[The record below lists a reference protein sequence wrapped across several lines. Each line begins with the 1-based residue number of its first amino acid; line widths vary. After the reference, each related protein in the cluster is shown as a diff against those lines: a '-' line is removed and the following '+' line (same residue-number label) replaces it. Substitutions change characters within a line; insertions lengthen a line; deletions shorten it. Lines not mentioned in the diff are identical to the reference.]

1 MAYPFGYGL
10 SYTRFAYHDLTATP
24 TGVTVTVENT
34 GDRAGD
40 EVVQVYIA
48 KPDAKIF
55 RPEQELKGFARVHL
69 EAGERRTVTI
79 PLDDKAFRYWN
90 DPANRW
96 AVEGGDYEVRV
107 GGSSADIRL
116 KATVTVAG
124 SGDADPYA
132 GLALPHYQGGQV
144 QDVPDAEF
152 AALLGH
158 AIPVSKVAI
167 DRNMTLGEIGH
178 ARSPLGWLVHVIHKH
193 LLTRS
198 LQSGTPDLN
207 LLFNYNMP
215 LRAIA
220 KMTGGI
226 VSMGMVDG
234 LVMELKGFWIIGIL
248 RVLVEF
254 VKNNCA
260 NKAMEKRLSEGGR
273 DR

>member
-1 MAYPFGYGL
+1 M
-10 SYTRFAYHDLTATP
+10 
-24 TGVTVTVENT
+24 
-34 GDRAGD
+34 
-40 EVVQVYIA
+40 
-48 KPDAKIF
+48 
-55 RPEQELKGFARVHL
+55 
-69 EAGERRTVTI
+69 ER
-79 PLDDKAFRYWN
+79 
-90 DPANRW
+90 
-96 AVEGGDYEVRV
+96 
-107 GGSSADIRL
+107 S
-116 KATVTVAG
+116 
-124 SGDADPYA
+124 
-132 GLALPHYQGGQV
+132 
-144 QDVPDAEF
+144 EF

-248 RVLVEF
+248 RVLFEM
-254 VKNNCA
+254 VKNGVQ
-260 NKAMEKRLSEGGR
+260 NKSMEKRLAEKKENV
-273 DR
+273 